1 MVNSSSIFKT
11 GKPKSQMKDKQSQK
25 MGRNRLQDA
34 INQQQISHNSNDL
47 NMVLESEE
55 VQMNQEHRY
64 HASNLGQNL
73 KEEPT
78 MPDQEVLI
86 MDEGHADKKIHFTDM
101 AAVGSPIH

>member
-1 MVNSSSIFKT
+1 
-11 GKPKSQMKDKQSQK
+11 MKDNKPPK

-55 VQMNQEHRY
+55 VQMNQERRY
-64 HASNLGQNL
+64 HASNLGPNF
-73 KEEPT
+73 KEEPS

-86 MDEGHADKKIHFTDM
+86 TDEGHAEKKIHFTDM
-101 AAVGSPIH
+101 